1 MNNLNDIQKRLDKA
15 ASKIDLYDIANE
27 LNNRQEHISIDKVT
41 SLGFMDFDYAK
52 KQVQAMLDFS
62 KQEVK

>member
-27 LNNRQEHISIDKVT
+27 LNNRPEHVLIDKVT
-41 SLGFMDFDYAK
+41 SLGFMGFDYAK

>member
-27 LNNRQEHISIDKVT
+27 LNNRPEHMSIDKVT
-41 SLGFMDFDYAK
+41 CLGFMDFDYAK
-52 KQVQAMLDFS
+52 KQVQLMLDFS